1 MTGPSGPPAKPEGLQ
16 FDKVEG
22 AGTMVCA
29 MCKTNIADAY
39 YHLNGRPICASCKTK
54 ADAQIADLKARGL
67 GTGAMGKS
75 VVFGLVAAIAGA
87 IVYFAVT
94 AITGWEIGIVAIV
107 IGFMVGWAIRK
118 ATGGVG
124 GRRYQILAVAFTYL
138 AVSMAYAALGIR
150 EIIKDKAAA
159 APKIHASAAG
169 TDSVALNDSTTASD
183 GAADAD
189 SQAVASAAVAGP
201 GKKKAGIG
209 AGAIVAML
217 AIMLALPVMAIFQS
231 GTGGFLSAIIIG
243 IGLRQ
248 AWRMTGG
255 VEIKITGPYKIGAA
269 PRAATT

>member
-22 AGTMVCA
+22 GGAMVCA
-29 MCKTNIADAY
+29 LCKSNITDAY
-39 YHLNGRPICASCKTK
+39 YHLNGQPICASCKVK
-54 ADAQIADLKARGL
+54 ADAQIADLKGRGT

-75 VVFGLVAAIAGA
+75 VLFGAGAAIAGA

-107 IGFMVGWAIRK
+107 IGYMVGWSIRK

-150 EIIKDKAAA
+150 EIIKDKGMLSSKTHARAAVVDSTA
-159 APKIHASAAG
+159 VGDSAAG
-169 TDSVALNDSTTASD
+169 RDSE
-183 GAADAD
+183 
-189 SQAVASAAVAGP
+189 AVASVQATGP
-201 GKKKAGIG
+201 SKQKGGVG
-209 AGAIVAML
+209 AGDIFLVL
-217 AIMLALPVMAIFQS
+217 GLMLALPVMAVFQS

-269 PRAATT
+269 PRAAVT